1 MDGDGTRLDQEVV
14 HRHLARSRAQAHTLI
29 TSGRVRVNGAV
40 VRRPA
45 AQVTVQDRITA
56 DADRYV
62 SRAAYKLVGALDALE
77 LEVAGRA
84 LDAGASTGGFT
95 QVLLERGCTEVIAVD
110 VGTEQLAAEL
120 RADPRVIAHEQTNLR
135 SLGTQHVDDRPVD
148 LVVADVS
155 FISLTLL
162 IEPLVS
168 VVRPEGWLLLMVKPQ
183 FEVGRE
189 LLGKGGVVRDL
200 RLHRQAV
207 ETVAA
212 AASALGW
219 YPRAVVRS
227 ALPGGDGNLEYFVH
241 FTRGDPAALDLTAVI
256 PLPARP

>member
-1 MDGDGTRLDQEVV
+1 MAGDGTRLDQEVV
-14 HRHLARSRAQAHTLI
+14 HRQLARSRAQAHALI
-29 TSGRVRVNGAV
+29 TSGRVRVNGSV
-40 VRRPA
+40 VLRPA
-45 AQVTVQDRITA
+45 TAVTVQDRITA

-62 SRAAYKLVGALDALE
+62 SRAAYKLVGALDALQ
-77 LEVAGRA
+77 LTVAGRA
-84 LDAGASTGGFT
+84 LDAGASAGGFT
-95 QVLLERGCTEVIAVD
+95 QVLLERGCAEVIAVD
-110 VGTEQLAAEL
+110 VGTGQLAAEL
-120 RADPRVIAHEQTNLR
+120 RADPRVTVHEQTNLR
-135 SLGTQHVDDRPVD
+135 SLGMQHVDDRPVD

-162 IEPLVS
+162 IQPLVS

-207 ETVAA
+207 EAVLD

-219 YPRAVVRS
+219 YPRSAVRS
-227 ALPGGDGNLEYFVH
+227 VLPGGDGNLEYFVH
-241 FTRGDPAALDLTAVI
+241 LSRGDPAALDLTTVI
-256 PLPARP
+256 PVPARP